1 MRSDLVVAAK
11 TRQTAQV
18 TRAERVVARML
29 PSLTDLIFVCIL
41 FAVFLGLQGK
51 ALGDDGDAAWNLRI
65 GEQILSH
72 GLPRT
77 EFLLSTAYG
86 QPTVHWE
93 WLAQVVY
100 ALAARLGGLN
110 GVVALAGALVAAT
123 CAGVFAI
130 TRRRGVPLLPALAL
144 ALAATA
150 LTSITWTARAQLY
163 SLPLTLWWSNWLW
176 RYRRDGD
183 MRRLFAFPLVM
194 ALWANLHAG
203 FIGGLILLTGA
214 TAAFWLFPRARGH
227 ANPRHLALTL
237 IATLAATLA
246 TPWGLSL
253 WFHILTYAR
262 NPLISRYTQEYQSP
276 DFHGAAGLLF
286 LALAL
291 AVIAAWLWC
300 ARRGIA
306 PDALAVVQ
314 VGVWTAL
321 AFVSVR
327 FVPLWALIATPFLA
341 EALTSAWRA
350 RSPVTQPAAPTGGLA
365 AFVIPVARG
374 ALERVVRLSR
384 RLEATETRT
393 GRGLWTALALAAVL
407 LLLVNGG
414 ALPGASASTTLADAR
429 FDARAFPV
437 QAAARLHAA
446 GLPAG
451 TGFTTYTWGGYL
463 DEALPEYRP
472 FIDSR
477 SDVYS
482 QQLLSDYA
490 DIVALRPNWQQ
501 LLARYGVRWALVP
514 RDDALTQALQ
524 LAPDW
529 RCAPADDVGVAT
541 LCQRTAPA

>member
-1 MRSDLVVAAK
+1 MARNIGVRTET
-11 TRQTAQV
+11 TRPAV
-18 TRAERVVARML
+18 TPVERIVARLL
-29 PSLTDLIFVCIL
+29 PSVADLLFVCVL
-41 FAVFLGLQGK
+41 FAVLLGLQGK
-51 ALGDDGDAAWNLRI
+51 ALGDDGDAAWSLRI
-65 GEQILSH
+65 GEQILAH

-77 EFLLSTAYG
+77 EFLLSTAFG

-93 WLAQVVY
+93 WLAQVAY

-110 GVVALAGALVAAT
+110 GVVALAGALMAAT
-123 CAGVFAI
+123 GAGVFAI

-144 ALAATA
+144 ALAAVA
-150 LTSITWTARAQLY
+150 LTSITWTARAQLF
-163 SLPLTLWWSNWLW
+163 SLPLTLWWSDWIW

-183 MRRLFAFPLVM
+183 TRRLFAFPLVM
-194 ALWANLHAG
+194 ALWANLHGG
-203 FIGGLILLTGA
+203 FIGGLILLASA
-214 TAAFWLFPRARGH
+214 TAALWLVPRARGR
-227 ANPRHLALTL
+227 ANPRHLALAL

-246 TPWGLSL
+246 TPWCLDL
-253 WFHILTYAR
+253 WSHILTYAR

-286 LALAL
+286 LTLAFTVL
-291 AVIAAWLWC
+291 AAWLWRV
-300 ARRGIA
+300 RRGVA
-306 PDALAVVQ
+306 LDALAVVQ

-327 FVPLWALIATPFLA
+327 FVPLWALIATPFLS

-350 RSPVTQPAAPTGGLA
+350 RSPAAQRVAPTGSPSGPIMPA
-365 AFVIPVARG
+365 VRS
-374 ALERVVRLSR
+374 ALERVARLSR
-384 RLEATETRT
+384 RLEATEARSS
-393 GRGLWTALALAAVL
+393 RGIWMALALAAVL
-407 LLLVNGG
+407 VLLVNGG
-414 ALPGASASTTLADAR
+414 ALPSTSSPLADAR

-437 QAAARLHAA
+437 QAAARLHAE
-446 GLPAG
+446 GLPNG

-463 DEALPEYRP
+463 DYALPEYRP

-490 DIVALRPNWQQ
+490 DIVALRPTWQR

-524 LAPDW
+524 LAPNW
-529 RCAPADDVGVAT
+529 RCAPADDMGVAI

>member
-1 MRSDLVVAAK
+1 MVAAK
-11 TRQTAQV
+11 TRRTAQV
-18 TRAERVVARML
+18 TRVERVVAWML
-29 PSLTDLIFVCIL
+29 PSLADLLFVCVL
-41 FAVFLGLQGK
+41 FAVLLGLQGK
-51 ALGDDGDAAWNLRI
+51 ALGDDGDAAWSLRI
-65 GEQILSH
+65 GEQILTH

-93 WLAQVVY
+93 WLAQVAY

-110 GVVALAGALVAAT
+110 GVVALAGALMAAT
-123 CAGVFAI
+123 GAGVFAI

-144 ALAATA
+144 ALAAIA
-150 LTSITWTARAQLY
+150 FTSITWTARAQLF
-163 SLPLTLWWSNWLW
+163 SLPLTLWWSDWLW

-183 MRRLFAFPLVM
+183 MRRLFAFPLAM
-194 ALWANLHAG
+194 ALWANLHGG
-203 FIGGLILLTGA
+203 FIGGLILLAAA
-214 TAAFWLFPRARGH
+214 TATLWLFPRARGR
-227 ANPRHLALTL
+227 ANRRHLALTL

-246 TPWGLSL
+246 TPWGLGL
-253 WFHILTYAR
+253 WSHILTYAR

-291 AVIAAWLWC
+291 AVIATWLWC
-300 ARRGIA
+300 ARRGLP
-306 PDALAVVQ
+306 PDALAVTQ

-327 FVPLWALIATPFLA
+327 FVPLWALIAAPFLG
-341 EALTSAWRA
+341 EALTSAWRT
-350 RSPVTQPAAPTGGLA
+350 RSQAAQSATLTPGPMAYVVPAA
-365 AFVIPVARG
+365 RR
-374 ALERVVRLSR
+374 ALEWTTRLSR
-384 RLEATETRT
+384 RLEATEART
-393 GRGLWTALALAAVL
+393 GRGVWVALALAATL

-414 ALPGASASTTLADAR
+414 ALPGASTPLADAR

-437 QAAARLHAA
+437 QAAARLHAE

-451 TGFTTYTWGGYL
+451 LGFTTYTWGGYL
-463 DEALPEYRP
+463 DYALPEYRP

-477 SDVYS
+477 SDVYR

-490 DIVALRPNWQQ
+490 DIVALRPTWQR
-501 LLARYGVRWALVP
+501 LLTRYGVRWALVP

-524 LAPDW
+524 LAPGW
-529 RCAPADDVGVAT
+529 RCAPADDVGVAI
-541 LCQRTAPA
+541 LCQRIASS